1 MQFGLLE
8 ILRLVGS
15 LVLFLFGMRMMSE
28 ALQKAAGQ
36 GMRNILSKMTKNH
49 FTGILSGLF
58 LTALIRKIHAIH
70 FVQI

>member
-1 MQFGLLE
+1 
-8 ILRLVGS
+8 
-15 LVLFLFGMRMMSE
+15 MRMMSE